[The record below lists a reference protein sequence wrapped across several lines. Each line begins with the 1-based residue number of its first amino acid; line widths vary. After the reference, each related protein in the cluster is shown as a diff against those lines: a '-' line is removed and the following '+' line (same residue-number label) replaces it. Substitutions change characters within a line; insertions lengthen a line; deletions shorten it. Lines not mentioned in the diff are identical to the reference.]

1 VTKRFD
7 EDVRKGS
14 GTRHSIV
21 AREAA
26 QWLVVLSDSECTREE
41 REEFIAWLLRSNLH
55 VEEFLR
61 ISELTGSLARF
72 RFWPDD
78 SVADLI
84 AKARAGSSGA
94 VVHIGAGA
102 ASGRAVPAGDS
113 LADRSVADSARV
125 VPRSLW
131 RPCLAA
137 AASLAII
144 SLAVGVIAGM
154 FDWSSKTY
162 ATNAGEIRSIT
173 LEDGSVAELN
183 TRSRLRARFTAN
195 ERRVQLIAGE
205 AIFNVAKNPRRPFR
219 VSAGSTE
226 IVAVGTQFNVD
237 AHDSSTVVTVLEGR
251 VRVTSKPDIP
261 PRDAGRFNPPV
272 DHQIELARGEQAIV
286 TKHRPPLRVAAADT
300 ARATAWTERRLFFE
314 RATLR
319 DVATE
324 FARYNDR
331 IIRING
337 DVLAVKRISGVFNA
351 TDQPTFIE
359 FLRTH
364 TDVRVREDARGWVLE
379 AGASQSDVDGAER

>member
-1 VTKRFD
+1 MTKHFA
-7 EDVRKGS
+7 EDVRKGRGS
-14 GTRHSIV
+14 RHSIV

-26 QWLVVLSDSECTREE
+26 QWLVVLPDAECTREE
-41 REEFIAWLLRSNLH
+41 REEFIAWLRRSNLH

-61 ISELTGSLARF
+61 ISELTGSLVRF
-72 RFWPDD
+72 KFWPDD
-78 SVADLI
+78 PVADLI
-84 AKARAGSSGA
+84 AQARAGNSGA
-94 VVHIGAGA
+94 VVHIRA
-102 ASGRAVPAGDS
+102 ASGRAAESGRAVQ
-113 LADRSVADSARV
+113 RR
-125 VPRSLW
+125 LW
-131 RPCLAA
+131 RPSLAVV
-137 AASLAII
+137 ASLATI

-154 FDWSSKTY
+154 FDWGSKTY

-205 AIFNVAKNPRRPFR
+205 AIFNVAKNPGRPFR

-261 PRDAGRFNPPV
+261 PRDAGRFSPPV

-286 TKHRPPLRVAAADT
+286 AKHRPPLRVAAADT

-379 AGASQSDVDGAER
+379 PGASQSDVGGPER

>member
-1 VTKRFD
+1 VTRGFD
-7 EDVRKGS
+7 KDVRKGS

-21 AREAA
+21 MREAA
-26 QWLVVLSDSECTREE
+26 QWLVVLSEAECTREE
-41 REEFIAWLLRSNLH
+41 RQEFIAWLRLSNVH

-61 ISELTGSLARF
+61 ISELTGRLVRC
-72 RFWPDD
+72 RVWPDD
-78 SVADLI
+78 SVTDLI
-84 AKARAGSSGA
+84 ARARAGNSGA
-94 VVHIGAGA
+94 VVPIGAM
-102 ASGRAVPAGDS
+102 SGR
-113 LADRSVADSARV
+113 VAHSERV
-125 VPRSLW
+125 APRNRWL
-131 RPCLAA
+131 RYVAA
-137 AASLAII
+137 AASLAIV
-144 SLAVGVIAGM
+144 SLAIGVTVEM
-154 FDWSSKTY
+154 FDWGSKTY

-237 AHDSSTVVTVLEGR
+237 AHDSRTVVTVLEGR

-261 PRDAGRFNPPV
+261 PRDAGRFDPPV
-272 DHQIELARGEQAIV
+272 DHQIELARGEQAIIA
-286 TKHRPPLRVAAADT
+286 KHRPPVRVAAADT
-300 ARATAWTERRLFFE
+300 VRATAWTERRLFFE
-314 RATLR
+314 GATLA

-337 DVLAVKRISGVFNA
+337 DVLATKRISGVFNA
-351 TDQPTFIE
+351 TDQPTFID
-359 FLRTH
+359 FLRTQ
-364 TDVRVREDARGWVLE
+364 TDVHVREDARGWVLE
-379 AGASQSDVDGAER
+379 PGASPSDVDGPQR

>member
-1 VTKRFD
+1 VTRGFD
-7 EDVRKGS
+7 KYVREGS

-21 AREAA
+21 MQEAA
-26 QWLVVLSDSECTREE
+26 QWLVVLSEAECTREE
-41 REEFIAWLLRSNLH
+41 RQEFIAWLRLSNVH

-61 ISELTGSLARF
+61 ISELTGRLVRC
-72 RFWPDD
+72 RVWPDD
-78 SVADLI
+78 SVTDLI
-84 AKARAGSSGA
+84 ARGRAGNSGA
-94 VVHIGAGA
+94 VVPIGAM
-102 ASGRAVPAGDS
+102 SGRITPS
-113 LADRSVADSARV
+113 ETLAPLNRWLRYV
-125 VPRSLW
+125 
-131 RPCLAA
+131 AA
-137 AASLAII
+137 AASLAIV
-144 SLAVGVIAGM
+144 SLVIGVTVEM
-154 FDWSSKTY
+154 FDWGSKTY

-183 TRSRLRARFTAN
+183 TRSRLRARFTAS

-237 AHDSSTVVTVLEGR
+237 AHDSRTVVTVLEGR

-261 PRDAGRFNPPV
+261 PRDASRFDPPV
-272 DHQIELARGEQAIV
+272 DHQIELARGEQAIIA
-286 TKHRPPLRVAAADT
+286 KHRPPVHVAAADT
-300 ARATAWTERRLFFE
+300 VRATAWTERRLFFE
-314 RATLR
+314 GATLA

-337 DVLAVKRISGVFNA
+337 EVLAAKRISGVFNA
-351 TDQPTFIE
+351 TDQPTFID

-364 TDVRVREDARGWVLE
+364 TDVHVREDARGWVLE
-379 AGASQSDVDGAER
+379 PGGSPSDVGGPQR